1 MRHLATRGGE
11 SEHLAADLA
20 EQDFAILDDAVHDL
34 AGSERLCVP
43 HRYPVRD
50 RHSLGSLVVRKW
62 WWREAGDE
70 VGHLA
75 GAGGRLQIVELHQR
89 ADRRVGHYLRQ
100 YALLEQADEPR
111 STRNCVLAG
120 RRSGRG

>member
-20 EQDFAILDDAVHDL
+20 EQDLAILDDAVYDL

-50 RHSLGSLVVRKW
+50 QHPLGSSSFGNGGGGKPVMKSGTW
-62 WWREAGDE
+62 PAP
-70 VGHLA
+70 
-75 GAGGRLQIVELHQR
+75 AGGF
-89 ADRRVGHYLRQ
+89 
-100 YALLEQADEPR
+100 R
-111 STRNCVLAG
+111 S
-120 RRSGRG
+120 